1 MPKPRTSLAVAEAAK
16 REWNPPEKLIALVVE
31 EAEVSRREAVDALR
45 RHEGDIVAVLEEL
58 M

>member
-1 MPKPRTSLAVAEAAK
+1 MEAARK
-16 REWNPPEKLIALVVE
+16 REWNPPEKMVALVQE
-31 EAEVSRREAVDALR
+31 EGGLTRQEAVEALR